1 MMNHEKTHTIPVG
14 VNCVVWKN
22 DSCKMS
28 CKVHMYRQILTVKVS
43 CVCNK
48 EVNRQIYRIC

>member
-1 MMNHEKTHTIPVG
+1 MLFG
-14 VNCVVWKN
+14 KN